1 MKLNELKREILRR
14 IAIARKEYFRLKKEL
29 SEIGS
34 TLPQGTYL
42 STYTSNSKNPHTYY
56 CLAHKQGLLVSAID
70 KEKRVYKFHLGRKE
84 NPRYLEGI
92 LAIERSQTAKAKQTA
107 LNAFINQL
115 AKQNWGMQIWGATE
129 LGYAD
134 MGCNRTGVCRD
145 GVQQNWG
152 MQRWGATELG
162 YADMGCNRIPYTERV
177 PGLHPFYVHPGHR

>member
-107 LNAFINQL
+107 LNAVTEYLVELKTKFAITKSLIKEQGLQATLDSAHQSDFQDFINFKQESIFDFIVGQHVA
-115 AKQNWGMQIWGATE
+115 AKDAYN
-129 LGYAD
+129 
-134 MGCNRTGVCRD
+134 
-145 GVQQNWG
+145 
-152 MQRWGATELG
+152 
-162 YADMGCNRIPYTERV
+162 
-177 PGLHPFYVHPGHR
+177 